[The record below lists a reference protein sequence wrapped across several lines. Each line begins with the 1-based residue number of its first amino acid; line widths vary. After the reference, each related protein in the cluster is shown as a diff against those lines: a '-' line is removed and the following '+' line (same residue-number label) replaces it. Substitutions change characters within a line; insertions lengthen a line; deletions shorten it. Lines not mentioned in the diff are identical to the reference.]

1 MMKTQERAQTA
12 SSHSRQDEIMP
23 TIVCF
28 SPMPGRMLERL
39 LANQLGAAA
48 VRVVAVDEA
57 SGAERDQALAEA
69 EAALGG
75 YGRLDKTL
83 LEKMPR
89 LRFYQQPSVGFD
101 NVDLAACSARGVLV
115 ANLAG
120 VNAAAVAEHTIMLAL
135 ASLKRLIPANAATHA
150 GKWIQH
156 ELMFERGVFELAGK
170 TWGIVGFG
178 AIGREVAKRLA
189 PWGVNLLYFDVRRP
203 PPEHESA
210 ALATYKPLEELLPL
224 ADIVSLHAPLMEQTR
239 GLIGARQL
247 DMMKSRAILINVSRG
262 EVADERAIADRLRA
276 KKLGGAGIDVF
287 PHEPISPDNPL
298 LALDEAILTPHI
310 AGATKEARG
319 RTMRWAAANLA
330 RFLQGQPPNYVLN
343 PGSPRAA

>member
-1 MMKTQERAQTA
+1 
-12 SSHSRQDEIMP
+12 MP

-28 SPMPGRMLERL
+28 SPMPGRMLQEL
-39 LANQLGAAA
+39 LAKQLGAAA
-48 VRVVAVDEA
+48 ARVVAVDEV
-57 SGAERDQALAEA
+57 SVAERDQALAEA

-89 LRFYQQPSVGFD
+89 LRFYQQPAVGFD
-101 NVDLAACSARGVLV
+101 NIDLAACSARGVLV

-156 ELMFERGVFELAGK
+156 ELMLERGVFQLEGK
-170 TWGIVGFG
+170 TWGIIGFG

-189 PWGVNLLYFDVRRP
+189 PWSVNLLYFDVRRP
-203 PPEHESA
+203 TPEQESA
-210 ALATYKPLEELLPL
+210 MQATYKPLDDLLPL
-224 ADIVSLHAPLMEQTR
+224 ADIVSLHAPLTEQTR
-239 GLIGARQL
+239 GLIGAREL
-247 DMMKSRAILINVSRG
+247 DMMKSEAILINVSRG
-262 EVADERAIADRLRA
+262 GLADEQAIAERLRA

-287 PHEPISPDNPL
+287 SHEPISPDNPL
-298 LALDEAILTPHI
+298 LALDDAILTPHI
-310 AGATKEARG
+310 AGATKEARE
-319 RTMRWAAANLA
+319 RAMSWAAANLA
-330 RFLQGQPPNYVLN
+330 RFLQGQPPKYVLN
-343 PGSPRAA
+343 LGPPRAA